1 VSSVFENR
9 QGHFAVSAITSADH
23 RNLFLHFLVSVCFD
37 VKVAPFV
44 SVRLIQVDYLRTQL
58 HGATQNQPR
67 VSAGIVLR
75 F

>member
-1 VSSVFENR
+1 VL
-9 QGHFAVSAITSADH
+9 ITGIC
-23 RNLFLHFLVSVCFD
+23 FLHFLVSVCFD

-67 VSAGIVLR
+67 VSAGIVLH